1 MCSQG
6 KTKQWLCLGTV
17 ASEREARHGEG
28 SHTQR
33 KIETERGRENES
45 GRVGERVRERER
57 ERGRT
62 LPGGSFFLSAII
74 NGILPLTH
82 SSLRQTK
89 DPAFQ
94 CSLTGQPASH
104 PTTVEPHHSPQL
116 DRSLIMGVGL
126 SCAVETGLRTLD
138 VLKKTFL
145 LSTSVDNFIT
155 ADVPHKL
162 SKPPSVY
169 FTWRMASF
177 TF

>member
-17 ASEREARHGEG
+17 ASEREAQHGEG
-28 SHTQR
+28 SHTQK
-33 KIETERGRENES
+33 KIEKEGERM
-45 GRVGERVRERER
+45 RVGEWGSGQRE
-57 ERGRT
+57 RT

-104 PTTVEPHHSPQL
+104 PATVEPHHSPHWTKVSSQ
-116 DRSLIMGVGL
+116 RVSKSCVVGV
-126 SCAVETGLRTLD
+126 CLRTLEM
-138 VLKKTFL
+138 
-145 LSTSVDNFIT
+145 
-155 ADVPHKL
+155 
-162 SKPPSVY
+162 PPD
-169 FTWRMASF
+169 
-177 TF
+177 